1 MIEQLRPDDPDRF
14 IFYDDPTEITATM
27 KDRLGRFPPVK
38 MEKRQAEILAK
49 MLFEYSTLL
58 AEKGNRFA
66 KVNAFI
72 EIVKQNEDM
81 DKDLLIACINASG
94 DLIER

>member
-1 MIEQLRPDDPDRF
+1 MNKILALDDPDRF
-14 IFYDDPTEITATM
+14 VFRDNEYEPNAIMEDQ
-27 KDRLGRFPPVK
+27 LGEFPPLE
-38 MEKRQAEILAK
+38 MERRQAQLLAK
-49 MLFEYSTLL
+49 MLFDYSTML
-58 AEKGNRFA
+58 ADKGNRFT

-72 EIVKQNEDM
+72 ELVKQNSDM